1 MTLPGW
7 HPIAADRALG
17 ERPIAAR
24 LAGEPVALWRDAAGV
39 PHAVTDRCPHRGTRL
54 SLGTVRVVEGESRI
68 ECPYHGWQFGSDGRC
83 RHVPAQP
90 GFLPTESHRVLRH
103 RLRCAHGVLWIK
115 LAGAPEDDGAFPL
128 PDPIDLL
135 PRRIVCGPYDVAT
148 SAPRIVENFLDVSH
162 FAFVHEGLLGDRA
175 EAVVPHYE
183 LVADVRGAPGIERY
197 RAWQPQASLAAPPGS
212 WVDYRYQVLT
222 PYSAMLHKTG
232 PSADSRAITTDD
244 QMAPSVSGTTATP
257 VTDAIALWVCP
268 TSSEAS
274 RVWMT
279 LFTADMQ
286 SDEATLREFQDRI
299 FLQDLPIL
307 ESQQPKALP
316 LSGGEVHGAADR
328 LSAAYRR
335 YLQREG
341 VALGVC

>member
-1 MTLPGW
+1 MNHAIALSGQRPEATLPGW
-7 HPIAADRALG
+7 HPIAADRSLG

-24 LAGEPVALWRDAAGV
+24 LAGEPVAIWRDAAGV
-39 PHAVTDRCPHRGTRL
+39 PHAVADRCPHRGTRL
-54 SLGTVRVVEGESRI
+54 SLGTVRVVKGESRL

-90 GFLPTESHRVLRH
+90 GFVPPDSHRLLRH
-103 RLRCAHGVLWIK
+103 RLCDAHGLLWIK
-115 LAGAPEDDGAFPL
+115 LADAPDDDGSFGL
-128 PDPIDLL
+128 PDPAGTAA
-135 PRRIVCGPYDVAT
+135 RRIVCGPYDVAT

-175 EAVVPHYE
+175 EAVVPTYA
-183 LVADVRGAPGIERY
+183 LVADVRGAPGIARY
-197 RAWQPQASLAAPPGS
+197 RAWQPQASLAAPPGT

-222 PYSAMLHKTG
+222 PFSAVLYKT
-232 PSADSRAITTDD
+232 
-244 QMAPSVSGTTATP
+244 APSTDATAEP
-257 VTDAIALWVCP
+257 ATDAIGLWVCP
-268 TSSEAS
+268 TSHEAS

-286 SDEATLREFQDRI
+286 SDEATMREFQDRI

-307 ESQQPKALP
+307 ESQQPRALP
-316 LSGGEVHGAADR
+316 LSGGEVQGSADR